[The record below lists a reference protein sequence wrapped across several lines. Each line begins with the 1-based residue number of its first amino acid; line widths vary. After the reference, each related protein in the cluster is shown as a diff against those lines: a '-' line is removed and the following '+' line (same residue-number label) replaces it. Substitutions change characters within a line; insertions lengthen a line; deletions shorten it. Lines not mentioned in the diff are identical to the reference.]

1 VRLDDVD
8 DSLTGCWGHVKA
20 NDKVLFKFRKIA
32 STVPKVN
39 VGANIGEGFGR
50 MTNGGTE
57 LFEFEDAVVN
67 IVAIIHGNITI
78 NRLGTP
84 YFRRYFDDKDRRG
97 RQGRRQSRSGREGK
111 SRGEGE
117 RGSKRS

>member
-20 NDKVLFKFRKIA
+20 NDEVLFKFRKIA
-32 STVPKVN
+32 GTVPKVN
-39 VGANIGEGFGR
+39 VGANIGEG
-50 MTNGGTE
+50 
-57 LFEFEDAVVN
+57 FEFEDAVVN

-117 RGSKRS
+117 RGIKRS